1 MLRYLRRTRGEVF
14 EVLDLTGDL
23 PGLQAGLAQPALL
36 HQVVD
41 LGLEYANLATHFSQ
55 LIVDGSVALNFCQ
68 DAPVVQP
75 GDLFPECVVL
85 RG

>member
-1 MLRYLRRTRGEVF
+1 MF
-14 EVLDLTGDL
+14 EVLDLTGNF
-23 PGLQAGLAQPALL
+23 PSLQAGFAQPALL
-36 HQVVD
+36 HQIVD

-55 LIVDGSVALNFCQ
+55 LVVDGPVAFDFRQ

-85 RG
+85 WR